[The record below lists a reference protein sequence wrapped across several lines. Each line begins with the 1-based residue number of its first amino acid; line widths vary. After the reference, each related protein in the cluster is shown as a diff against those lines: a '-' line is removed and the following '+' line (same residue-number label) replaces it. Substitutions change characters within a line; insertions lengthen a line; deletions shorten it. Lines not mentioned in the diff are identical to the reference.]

1 MDIKRRCNICNCEL
15 TGLYMDTD
23 KKLMYYPCE
32 RCKSVFVINQK
43 NASRF
48 HERFPAP
55 NACFPERDTKSVL
68 TMSPMVKAG
77 IILDICE
84 EEGICVK
91 NWLEIGKRQQDF
103 AKKQDFQVLSFPINT
118 DMENEK
124 FVQAVCNA
132 DVISCM
138 NVLNQ
143 IEKPGEFL
151 TKIHKYAKPK
161 SVLAIEVPRYPSM
174 YFLFMTHG
182 GQSVSTQNQLFSEQ
196 SLPYLLEDKFCVIEK
211 WEYGNGYERLIQN
224 FSQRNDHNKE
234 ISYQKL
240 TRLSRHIQE
249 LFNTEGL
256 ADRMLILAK
265 KR

>member
-1 MDIKRRCNICNCEL
+1 
-15 TGLYMDTD
+15 MDTD

-43 NASRF
+43 TASPF
-48 HERFPAP
+48 QEECPTP
-55 NACFPERDTKSVL
+55 NAYFPERDTKSVL
-68 TMSPMVKAG
+68 TMSPTVKAS

-91 NWLEIGKRQQDF
+91 NWLEIGKSRQDF
-103 AKKQDFQVLSFPINT
+103 AGKQDFQLLSFPVNT
-118 DMENEK
+118 DMENEII
-124 FVQAVCNA
+124 VQAIRNA

-138 NVLNQ
+138 DVLNQ
-143 IEKPGEFL
+143 IENPGEFL
-151 TKIHKYAKPK
+151 AKIHKYAKAK

-174 YFLFMTHG
+174 YFLFMAHG
-182 GQSVSTQNQLFSEQ
+182 WQSVSTHNQLFSDK
-196 SLPYLLEDKFCVIEK
+196 SLSLLLEDKFCVIEK

-224 FSQRNDHNKE
+224 ISERNDNSKE

-240 TRLSRHIQE
+240 IRLSKRIQE

-256 ADRMLILAK
+256 ADKIMILAK